1 MQAFIKILRR
11 LPHRP
16 AIPLRRPLCTPH
28 ASSASA
34 PTPPPPSTPITSHLK
49 PAYTLP
55 HYGAPDS
62 LLASLS
68 EIQVRQCLRSYG
80 GLIRDKDDVSVLRT
94 RLRKLTRADYGV
106 KQLTMKGVVTSDK
119 MQKSVV
125 VAVKRPAYS
134 TKLKKRFFKTKR
146 FMAHDE
152 FDLCREGDQVVI
164 RNCRLMSRR
173 KAFVVVENYGDRK
186 WVGEDERA
194 MRLKEKVEMLE

>member
-1 MQAFIKILRR
+1 
-11 LPHRP
+11 
-16 AIPLRRPLCTPH
+16 
-28 ASSASA
+28 
-34 PTPPPPSTPITSHLK
+34 
-49 PAYTLP
+49 
-55 HYGAPDS
+55 
-62 LLASLS
+62 
-68 EIQVRQCLRSYG
+68 
-80 GLIRDKDDVSVLRT
+80 
-94 RLRKLTRADYGV
+94 
-106 KQLTMKGVVTSDK
+106 MKGVVTSDK